1 MECKVWNGDKR
12 AIAWMPMPIPYHTE
26 TENPVIGIFKGMIE
40 NPVPDYITQK
50 SDEKEDTTDYPLGY
64 NPWQE

>member
-1 MECKVWNGDKR
+1 
-12 AIAWMPMPIPYHTE
+12 MPIPYHTE